1 VVIHDAA
8 VAALAEALHD
18 RYVLERELG
27 RGGMATVYLARDL
40 KHDRLVALKVLRP
53 ELGAAL
59 GPERFLRE
67 IRTAARLQHPHIL
80 TVHDSGEAG
89 GQLWFTMPY
98 VEGESLRDR
107 IRRERQ
113 LSLEDALRITTE
125 TARALEYA
133 HQHGVIHRDIKP
145 ENILLAADGSTLVAD
160 FGIARALG
168 GPGEPLTETG
178 LVVGTPAYM
187 SPEQASGERQLDGR
201 SDGYSLACVIYEMLA
216 GEPPYTGPSA
226 QAIIA
231 KRLNEPIPRL
241 GVVRQVPSVVESA
254 IRRELARAPADRFAT
269 LSAFTAALIEDRSSR
284 TSSPTVDASRG
295 RRARGRVLAGL
306 GAVAILALFVGSR
319 RLASIPTL
327 RETGALGARDPVVL
341 ADFVNRTRDST
352 LAATLTDAFRVDLGQ
367 SDAVRL
373 VERAQVAATLNQMRR
388 AATDP
393 VDPGLARE
401 IAQRQGAKAVVTG
414 EVGAAGTGY
423 VLSAAV
429 VSAADGHTLTAVR
442 TSAPDDRHLITA
454 LDELSSQLRE
464 RIGESVSRIR
474 ATPPLEQ
481 VTTSSLEA
489 LRKYSAAWRSGW
501 EAGDYD
507 RALTLLQE
515 ATSIDTGFASGYQ
528 LMAIAIG
535 NTGGARSVQLDAIT
549 RAYLGR
555 DRLPDY
561 ERGWVTA
568 QYQRWVESDV
578 ERAISTYRSLLEENG
593 RALGISQLGAIL
605 LSAGR
610 CEEADSLLNMAI
622 DSMPLVA
629 VNYINKAACDVWRQ
643 HMPEAAATLA
653 RYSRVAPQSRSLEP
667 GRAYLLAANGE
678 LDSALS
684 VLTEL
689 RRERG
694 GELHWEAR
702 AAWAQARLSEDQG
715 HIGDAAHYLG
725 EYSSISEARGLPADR
740 LVAAVRLAELDL
752 RYRHRG
758 DRAIST
764 IEKSLRQVPLGSL
777 PALDRPYLTLARLY
791 AEAGHGIEA
800 RRIVTEYQAV
810 VPAGIRRGQ
819 SAGEAAVAT
828 MLALSERRFP
838 DAIAA
843 ARAWNRGWALHED
856 SRMERLETRCAICG
870 LYELARAFDEMKQG
884 DSAMVTYRQL
894 LDAPGIVNLF
904 PEAYAIAPAW
914 HRLAELYETRGQR
927 AKALDAYS
935 HFVARW
941 KNADPELQPTVR
953 EARQRMVAL
962 AGRH

>member
-1 VVIHDAA
+1 VTAGRQQPLRDA
-8 VAALAEALHD
+8 LRD
-18 RYVLERELG
+18 RYAIERELG
-27 RGGMATVYLARDL
+27 RGGMATVYLAHDL
-40 KHDRLVALKVLRP
+40 KHDRLIALKVLRP
-53 ELGAAL
+53 ELAAAL

-67 IRTAARLQHPHIL
+67 IHIAARLQHPHIL
-80 TVHDSGEAG
+80 SVHDSGDAA

-107 IRRERQ
+107 LRRDRQ
-113 LSLEDALRITTE
+113 LSLDDAIRISTE

-145 ENILLAADGSTLVAD
+145 ENVLLAADGSTLVAD

-168 GPGEPLTETG
+168 SAGESLTETG

-187 SPEQASGERQLDGR
+187 SPEQSSGERQLDGR
-201 SDGYSLACVIYEMLA
+201 SDQYSLACVVYEMLA

-231 KRLNEPIPRL
+231 KRLSEPIPRL
-241 GVVRQVPSVVESA
+241 GTVRQVPPEVEA
-254 IRRELARAPADRFAT
+254 AVTKALAKAPADRYPNTTAFA
-269 LSAFTAALIEDRSSR
+269 AALTEAGAA
-284 TSSPTVDASRG
+284 PTMAVAPSVG
-295 RRARGRVLAGL
+295 ARGRTRRRAWLMVSL
-306 GAVAILALFVGSR
+306 GMVAMLALFFGIQ
-319 RLASIPTL
+319 RLASPATL
-327 RETGALGARDPVVL
+327 RQTGALGAHDPVVL

-367 SDAVRL
+367 SDTVRL

-442 TSAPDDRHLITA
+442 TSAPDDRHLIAA

-481 VTTSSLEA
+481 VTTGSLEA

-535 NTGGARSVQLDAIT
+535 NTGGARSVQLDAVT

-593 RALGISQLGAIL
+593 RALGISQLGAML

-629 VNYINKAACDVWRQ
+629 VNYINKAACDLWRQ
-643 HMPEAAATLA
+643 HMPDAAATLA
-653 RYSRVAPQSRSLEP
+653 RYSRVAPRSRSLAP
-667 GRAYLLAANGE
+667 GRAYLLAANGK

-684 VLTEL
+684 ILTEL
-689 RRERG
+689 RRERV

-702 AAWAQARLSEDQG
+702 AAWGQARLSEDQG
-715 HIGDAAHYLG
+715 RIGDAARYLG

-740 LVAAVRLAELDL
+740 LVAAVRLAELEL
-752 RYRHRG
+752 RYRHRA

-764 IEKSLRQVPLGSL
+764 IEKALRQVPLGSL
-777 PALDRPYLTLARLY
+777 PVLDRPYLTLARLY
-791 AEAGHGIEA
+791 AEVGYEA
-800 RRIVTEYQAV
+800 EVRRLVTEYQAV
-810 VPAGIRRGQ
+810 VPAGVRRGQ
-819 SAGEAAVAT
+819 SAGAAAVVT
-828 MLALSERRFP
+828 MLALAERRFP

-843 ARAWNRGWALHED
+843 ARTWNRGWALHED

-870 LYELARAFDEMKQG
+870 LDELAQAFDETRQA
-884 DSAMVTYRQL
+884 DSAIAV
-894 LDAPGIVNLF
+894 DAPGIVNLF
-904 PEAYAIAPAW
+904 PEAYALAPAW
-914 HRLAELYETRGQR
+914 HRLAQLYETRGQR
-927 AKALDAYS
+927 AEALDAYS
-935 HFVARW
+935 HFIARW
-941 KNADPELQPTVR
+941 KTADPALQPTVR
-953 EARQRMVAL
+953 EARRRMAAL
-962 AGRH
+962 AGSH